1 MTRESLAMRALL
13 STAFV
18 LALLVAPQAAWAD
31 PPELETRVSA
41 LGPVRDGEAPVYE
54 QLARALETA
63 ETAASEGDSA
73 RAERHRDLALALVR
87 SLEARRR
94 VAELRSRIAE
104 RESSLRAARERL
116 ERARAAAAQAATD
129 RARVEAPR

>member
-1 MTRESLAMRALL
+1 MSVRAI
-13 STAFV
+13 AVRVVFV
-18 LALLVAPQAAWAD
+18 AALVLGVVIAPSRVSAD

-41 LGPVRDGEAPVYE
+41 LGPVREGETPVYE
-54 QLARALETA
+54 QLARTLETA

-94 VAELRSRIAE
+94 VAELRARITE
-104 RESSLRAARERL
+104 REAAMRAARERL
-116 ERARAAAAQAATD
+116 ERARNAATQSAAD
-129 RARVEAPR
+129 RGRVESAR